1 MDEKSRSV
9 TTIQVK
15 NTNNMSKEDSRSSKR
30 FQPSSPID
38 IPQKKIKPQWVEN
51 TGWIKYQEMYR

>member
-9 TTIQVK
+9 TTVQVK
-15 NTNNMSKEDSRSSKR
+15 NTNNMSKEDSRSSKC

-51 TGWIKYQEMYR
+51 TG